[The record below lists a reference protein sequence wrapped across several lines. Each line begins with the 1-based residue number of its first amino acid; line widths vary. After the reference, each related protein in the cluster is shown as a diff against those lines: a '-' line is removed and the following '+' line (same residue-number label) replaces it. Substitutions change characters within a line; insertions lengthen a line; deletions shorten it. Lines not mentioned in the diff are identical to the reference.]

1 MKIKVTKEAKAKI
14 PSVIDSIN
22 ALESVRDYIKSE
34 LLSKDI
40 SEDKVESILNKEETI
55 DILNA
60 KEKFRFLKVMFNYSR
75 GDETLNPKK
84 MIVDDNTDTKVSTK
98 KGTKSKKSTSAT
110 DNEEDKPKYHE
121 IPELY
126 YDYEFKLEYANEFP
140 AETKRVIMSLFRK
153 SRVMEEKLGK
163 DLCNFNIK
171 ELTEFFKSLHAT
183 TIRSLQNSTSTVE
196 RYVDWAQRPENRDG
210 KTSLKVNYATA
221 FDTKDKLEK
230 LIDKEK
236 EHSMIIPKAEL
247 LDRAMSA
254 DNPQD
259 GVIIALLTDG
269 VSHKNEFEELIE
281 LTIDDV
287 DRTNGVINFPDR
299 KVPISHETS
308 ILIRDAYRQEKYISF
323 SEDGESSRKYKIAD
337 GINILRGLRGKAKVK
352 AQIIHQRLMRL
363 RDNYSNKE
371 DNQYF
376 NATTISYS
384 GQVHRVNELIEEGN
398 SIDKAVEQTLVQFAI
413 PVNETSKFYLKERV
427 EKYNEVLKSRY
438 AN

>member
-1 MKIKVTKEAKAKI
+1 MKIKVSKEAKAKI

-60 KEKFRFLKVMFNYSR
+60 KEKFRFLKVMYNYSR

-84 MIVDDNTDTKVSTK
+84 MIVDDSTNTGTK

-126 YDYEFKLEYANEFP
+126 YDYNFKLEFANEYP

-153 SRVMEEKLGK
+153 SKAKEEKFGK

-196 RYVDWAQRPENRDG
+196 KYVEWAQRPENRDG

-236 EHSMIIPKAEL
+236 EHSMIIPKEEL
-247 LDRAMSA
+247 LERAMSA

-363 RDNYSNKE
+363 RENLSNKD

-384 GQVHRVNELIEEGN
+384 GQVHRVNELITEGY

-413 PVNETSKFYLKERV
+413 SVNETSKFYLKERV
-427 EKYNEVLKSRY
+427 ERYNEVLKSRQV
-438 AN
+438 N